1 MSASRAIMERLS
13 TAKIPRELKTR
24 YLPRPFLSFEWAES
38 PLSLWRMPNSVNK
51 NKNLQ
56 PQRIINGKITEYF

>member
-13 TAKIPRELKTR
+13 TAKNPRELKTR
-24 YLPRPFLSFEWAES
+24 YLPRPFLSLEWAEWS
-38 PLSLWRMPNSVNK
+38 VSLWRMRIALIK
-51 NKNLQ
+51 GKTLQ